1 MNLLVLGLGGNIGD
15 VKETFLIAEQFLN
28 EEVGLTRSKS
38 SNYKTSAWGNTN
50 QPDFLNMVMIL
61 ETKEDVETCLKKV
74 LSIEQKL
81 GRIRTNQKWVERTID
96 IDILFYN
103 QIMLEKDDLKVPHPY
118 LHERKFVLT
127 PLNEVAPKFIHPKFN
142 TTIEMLLE
150 NCTDVLDVQK
160 V

>member
-1 MNLLVLGLGGNIGD
+1 MNTLILGLGGNKGNVTETLHLTQQYLKDEIGEII
-15 VKETFLIAEQFLN
+15 K
-28 EEVGLTRSKS
+28 KS
-38 SNYKTSAWGNTN
+38 SCYKTAAWGNTN
-50 QPDFLNMVMIL
+50 QPDFLNMVLML
-61 ETKEDVETCLKKV
+61 ATKDDVETCLKKV